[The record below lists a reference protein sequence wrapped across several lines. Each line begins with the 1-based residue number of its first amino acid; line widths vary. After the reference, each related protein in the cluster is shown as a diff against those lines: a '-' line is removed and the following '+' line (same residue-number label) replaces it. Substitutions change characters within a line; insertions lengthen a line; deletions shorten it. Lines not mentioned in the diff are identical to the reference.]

1 MFSSS
6 FFLPPSICFFER
18 EIKNEVCMWEWWW
31 RRIREVYRISFFGHD
46 KVRIYTHT
54 LQYQCNFN
62 LNCNE
67 QYKEGIGHDSSKLWD
82 QIAANQST
90 KSIQLI
96 ILILTIWKDIA
107 SNYDYITNF
116 SITNKG
122 RKYLSYW
129 AHEKEFIINNKLGSS
144 SFFFLFF
151 FFFFSK
157 IKVWKSLKKILFHLI
172 FYFFLIFLKINL
184 FTRTKLGVDNCPSLL
199 SFC

>member
-1 MFSSS
+1 MRCVCGSGDEEELEKCTESLFSVMTKCVFILTPCNISAISTLIVMNNIRKELVMIVANYGIKSQQIRAQNQSSS
-6 FFLPPSICFFER
+6 
-18 EIKNEVCMWEWWW
+18 V
-31 RRIREVYRISFFGHD
+31 
-46 KVRIYTHT
+46 T
-54 LQYQCNFN
+54 
-62 LNCNE
+62 
-67 QYKEGIGHDSSKLWD
+67 
-82 QIAANQST
+82 NQST

-157 IKVWKSLKKILFHLI
+157 IKVWKSLKKIWFNI
-172 FYFFLIFLKINL
+172 FFIL
-184 FTRTKLGVDNCPSLL
+184 D
-199 SFC
+199 